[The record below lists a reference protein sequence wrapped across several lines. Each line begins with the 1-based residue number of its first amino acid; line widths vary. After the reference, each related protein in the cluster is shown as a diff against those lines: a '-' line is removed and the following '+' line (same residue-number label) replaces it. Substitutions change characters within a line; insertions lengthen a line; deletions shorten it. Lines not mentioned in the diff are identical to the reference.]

1 VKRTGKRLTLRGSI
15 SKDVNAQFSSDG
27 FTILEYANVLDLQ
40 RAWKVSGYAVWPV
53 GYKANFG
60 ADLNLGAASIE
71 TFLATDG
78 NINDAGTVFIANNA
92 RDNRQIAWGNTLIE
106 LGGSYRLLAGESSKI
121 QAVKSE
127 HYWIDP
133 EHLVQTDLR
142 LFCRIGGISYD
153 EGAFKE
159 INYIVY
165 LEEMEVTPS
174 ESIIQ
179 SVKSKAQDL
188 SN

>member
-1 VKRTGKRLTLRGSI
+1 MKRTGKRLTLRGSI

-27 FTILEYANVLDLQ
+27 FTILEYANVLDLK
-40 RAWKVSGYAVWPV
+40 RAWKVTGYAVWPV
-53 GYKANFG
+53 GYKAGFT
-60 ADLNLGAASIE
+60 ADLNLGFASIE

-92 RDNRQIAWGNTLIE
+92 RDNRQIAWGNTIVN
-106 LGGSYRLLAGESSKI
+106 LGGALRLEPGQSSKF
-121 QAVKSE
+121 QGVSSE

-165 LEEMEVTPS
+165 LDEMEVTPD

>member
-1 VKRTGKRLTLRGSI
+1 MKRTGKRLTLRGSI
-15 SKDVNAQFSSDG
+15 SKDVNAQFSTDG
-27 FTILEYANVLDLQ
+27 FTILEYANVLDLKK
-40 RAWKVSGYAVWPV
+40 AWKVTGYAVWPV
-53 GYKANFG
+53 GYRAGFV
-60 ADLNLGAASIE
+60 ADQNAESASIE

-78 NINDAGTVFIANNA
+78 NINDGGSVFIANNA
-92 RDNRQIAWGNTLIE
+92 RDNRQIAWGNTMVD
-106 LGGSYRLLAGESSKI
+106 LGRADRILTTESTKV
-121 QAVKSE
+121 QAVTSE

-142 LFCRIGGISYD
+142 LFCRIGGLSYD

-165 LEEMEVTPS
+165 LDEMEVTPD